1 MWHAGQALYVPEG
14 EVREMVA
21 GAARALSTATWTQVV
36 AAGHARPMVD
46 LIGETAADA
55 LVRWLETAGVA
66 SQGMHVPEVAS
77 ELVRLCK
84 AWTPAHTPVPPT
96 YASTPRSQSPFLDE

>member
-1 MWHAGQALYVPEG
+1 
-14 EVREMVA
+14 MVA

-36 AAGHARPMVD
+36 AAGHAGPMVD
-46 LIGETAADA
+46 LIGEMAADA
-55 LVRWLETAGVA
+55 LVQWLETAGVA

-84 AWTPAHTPVPPT
+84 AWTPTHTPVPPT
-96 YASTPRSQSPFLDE
+96 YASHSACVIASLDGSLPLHLPRLLR